1 MLSRQLWGVGVA
13 HYSIHL
19 GDTLSASNK
28 GLVTSGF
35 LILLIFLQNS
45 LLLPLGTE
53 RKMSPP
59 SATGKRFNAGGK
71 NPHRNDI

>member
-1 MLSRQLWGVGVA
+1 MSSRQLWGVGVA
-13 HYSIHL
+13 RYSVHL
-19 GDTLSASNK
+19 GNTPSASNK
-28 GLVTSGF
+28 RLVTSDF

-59 SATGKRFNAGGK
+59 SAIGK
-71 NPHRNDI
+71 